1 MTEKSAYSPQVQGTP
16 TFYSSLSRTAKLSAE
31 IQVLFGK
38 ISEFFHLLL
47 PKLEI
52 QIIKII
58 EDLTA
63 QDEQVNK
70 KGFIYL

>member
-1 MTEKSAYSPQVQGTP
+1 MKNEHILHKCKWAPA
-16 TFYSSLSRTAKLSAE
+16 FYSSLSGTTKLSAE

-38 ISEFFHLLL
+38 MNEFFHLLL

-58 EDLTA
+58 EDLT
-63 QDEQVNK
+63 
-70 KGFIYL
+70 G